1 MNPKKITMIML
12 RSAIASWI
20 LTAIAAAVLA
30 FMAFLLHFNDGII
43 NAGVVFINILAC
55 FFGGFMAGKGIKEKK
70 YLWGL
75 IVGAL
80 YFALMLS
87 CSCIF
92 SSESNGSAAAAI
104 TSALICLGSG
114 MLGGMLG

>member
-12 RSAIASWI
+12 RSAIVSWL
-20 LTAIAAAVLA
+20 LTVVAAVVLA
-30 FMAFLLHFNDGII
+30 FIAFMFHFTDGNI
-43 NAGVVFINILAC
+43 NAGVVIINILAC
-55 FFGGFMAGKGIKEKK
+55 FIGGFMAGKGLKEKK

-75 IVGAL
+75 MLGAL
-80 YFALMLS
+80 YFVFLLS
-87 CSCIF
+87 CSCLF
-92 SSESNGSAAAAI
+92 SPENNGSAVAGM